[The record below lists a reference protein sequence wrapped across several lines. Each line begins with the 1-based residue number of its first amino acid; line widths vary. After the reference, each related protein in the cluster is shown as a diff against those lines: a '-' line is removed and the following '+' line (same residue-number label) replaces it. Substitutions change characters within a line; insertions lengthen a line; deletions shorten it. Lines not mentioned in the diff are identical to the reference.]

1 MRPSFLLSF
10 LLLSTVIISEVQAIR
25 LEKDFPSVKHHK
37 IQEGITV
44 NKESS
49 GAIIGEDIQCK
60 EGQCTLSGKNRKLIA
75 KEKSISPTKISK
87 NETNGGKLSTDEL
100 GGKHERSYIDSSPDS
115 NDHQEATP
123 ERYPEILDIDEMDYS
138 QARRKPPIHN

>member
-1 MRPSFLLSF
+1 MTRNAFEQKDTDIWRQKILAGSPLPLYDSRILF
-10 LLLSTVIISEVQAIR
+10 VQ
-25 LEKDFPSVKHHK
+25 
-37 IQEGITV
+37 
-44 NKESS
+44 
-49 GAIIGEDIQCK
+49 
-60 EGQCTLSGKNRKLIA
+60 
-75 KEKSISPTKISK
+75 

-100 GGKHERSYIDSSPDS
+100 GGKHESSYVASSLDS